1 MAKLKKMIL
10 FLAIIAVS
18 IIVSGLLFLNL
29 SPEFGGKA
37 TEEQQRVYSVSD
49 NYQDGK
55 FTNKGNVTLDMSFRD
70 ILKALKRGFKSNPNS
85 RPKKAIEVQK
95 IDSLSL
101 VN

>member
-49 NYQDGK
+49 N
-55 FTNKGNVTLDMSFRD
+55 
-70 ILKALKRGFKSNPNS
+70 
-85 RPKKAIEVQK
+85 
-95 IDSLSL
+95 
-101 VN
+101 